1 MIPRSE
7 HPKPQFKR
15 ESWLNLNG
23 EWDFCFDQGRSGEQ
37 RRLYEDFSAYDKK
50 ITVPFCIQSKLSGIE
65 YKDFVYGA
73 WYKRTVTLKET
84 DIRGRTVLHIGAA
97 DYRTMAFINGKKVG
111 QHKGGYVSFFFDITP
126 YVTAGENTIVL
137 FCEDDERNPYIPVGK
152 QSREYYSHGCDY
164 TRTTGIWQTV
174 WLEFTPKTYV
184 KNIRMVPDANS
195 CSVNMTLQLYGTAP
209 LEIVASY
216 EGKTMASKTFP
227 SATGNLSFSLL
238 LAESHLW
245 EPGKGRLYD
254 VMIRFGNDLVNSYFG
269 LRSVCMD
276 GYKFRLNGKSVFQRL
291 VLDQGF
297 YPDGIYTAPTDEALH
312 GDILLSMAC
321 GFNGA
326 RLHQKVFEERFLYH
340 CDKEGYMVW
349 GEYPNWGADHTR
361 PETIYTILPEWL
373 AELERDFNHPSVIGW
388 CPFNE
393 TWEIDG
399 RKQFDPLLE
408 TIYQTTKT
416 VDPTRPCID
425 TSGNYHVATDI
436 FDIHDYEQDPSVF
449 RETNRMFAEDDI
461 LRNYFDNKQHYISGL
476 PVFISEYGGIKWSSV
491 LENTGTSW
499 GYGNAP
505 KTEEEYKE
513 RYRGLTEA
521 ILNNPKI
528 FGFCY
533 TQLTDIEQ
541 EQNGCYYY
549 DRTPKFDVSFY
560 YNVNTQKAAIEKE
573 DD

>member
-7 HPKPQFKR
+7 HPKPQFQR

-23 EWDFCFDQGRSGEQ
+23 EWDFCFDQGRSGVQ
-37 RRLYEDFSAYDKK
+37 RKLYSDFSGYDKK

-73 WYKRTVTLKET
+73 WYKRTVILTEAQT
-84 DIRGRTVLHIGAA
+84 AGRTVLHIGAA
-97 DYRTMAFINGKKVG
+97 DYRTTAFVNGRLAG
-111 QHKGGYVSFFFDITP
+111 QHKGGYVSFCFDISSL
-126 YVTAGENTIVL
+126 VCAGENTIVI
-137 FCEDDERNPYIPVGK
+137 FCEDDERNPYTPVGK

-164 TRTTGIWQTV
+164 TRTSGIWQTV

-184 KNIRMVPDANS
+184 KSIRMTPDAAA
-195 CSVNMTLQLYGTAP
+195 CSVNITAALEGTAD
-209 LEIVASY
+209 LRITASY
-216 EGKTMASKTFP
+216 NGKEMASKVIEN
-227 SATGNLSFSLL
+227 AIGVVNLSLA

-245 EPGKGRLYD
+245 EIGNGRLYD
-254 VMIRFGNDLVNSYFG
+254 LEIRFGEDTVKSYFG
-269 LRSVCMD
+269 LRSVSMD
-276 GYKFRLNGKSVFQRL
+276 GYRFLLNGKSVFQRL

-297 YPDGIYTAPTDEALH
+297 YPDGIYTAPSDEALH
-312 GDILLSMAC
+312 GDVLLSKAC

-340 CDKEGYMVW
+340 CDKEGYIVW

-373 AELERDFNHPSVIGW
+373 DELNRDYNHPSIIGW

-393 TWEIDG
+393 TWNIDG
-399 RKQFDPLLE
+399 KEQFDPLLSL
-408 TIYQTTKT
+408 IYRATKT

-425 TSGNYHVATDI
+425 TSGNFHVETDI
-436 FDIHDYEQDPSVF
+436 FDVHDYEQEPAVLK
-449 RETNRMFAEDDI
+449 ETQRLLEEEDI
-461 LRNYFDNKQHYISGL
+461 LRNHCDNRQTYTPGM
-476 PVFISEYGGIKWSSV
+476 PVFVSEYGGIKWSPI

-499 GYGNAP
+499 GYGNSP
-505 KTEEEYKE
+505 KTEEEYKA
-513 RYRGLTEA
+513 RYKGLTDA
-521 ILNNPKI
+521 LLDNPKVM
-528 FGFCY
+528 GFCY

-549 DRTPKFDVSFY
+549 NRTPKFDPAFY
-560 YNVNTQKAAIEKE
+560 YEVNTRKAAIEE
-573 DD
+573 

>member
-7 HPKPQFKR
+7 HPKPQFQR
-15 ESWLNLNG
+15 ERWLNLNG

-37 RRLYEDFSAYDKK
+37 RKLYENFSGYDKK

-73 WYKRTVTLKET
+73 WYKRVFLLNEN
-84 DIRGRTVLHIGAA
+84 DVSGRTVLQIGAA
-97 DYRTMAFINGKKVG
+97 DYRTTVFVNGQKAGV
-111 QHKGGYVSFFFDITP
+111 HKGGYVSFSFDITA
-126 YVTAGENTIVL
+126 YVQAGENTLVI

-152 QSREYYSHGCDY
+152 QSREFFSHGCDY

-184 KNIRMVPDANS
+184 KNLRMVPDAAA
-195 CSVNMTLQLYGTAP
+195 CSVNIAAELYGTGDLNVCAY
-209 LEIVASY
+209 Y
-216 EGKTMASKTFP
+216 EGREMAKRTLSGV
-227 SATGNLSFSLL
+227 TGTVNFSLS

-245 EPGKGRLYD
+245 EIGNGRLYD
-254 VMIRFGNDLVNSYFG
+254 LEIRFGEDVVRSYFG
-269 LRSVCMD
+269 LRSVSMD
-276 GYKFRLNGKSVFQRL
+276 GYRFLLNGKSVFQRL

-297 YPDGIYTAPTDEALH
+297 YPDGIYTAPSDEALH
-312 GDILLSMAC
+312 GDILLSKAC

-340 CDKEGYMVW
+340 CDKEGYIVW

-361 PETIYTILPEWL
+361 PETIYTLLPEWL
-373 AELERDFNHPSVIGW
+373 EEMNRDFNHPSIIGW

-393 TWEIDG
+393 TWNIDG
-399 RKQFDPLLE
+399 KQQFDPFLSLV
-408 TIYQTTKT
+408 YRTTKA

-425 TSGNYHVATDI
+425 TSGNFHVETDI
-436 FDIHDYEQDPSVF
+436 FDVHDYEQDPAVLK
-449 RETNRMFAEDDI
+449 ETQRLLMEEDI
-461 LRNYFDNKQHYISGL
+461 LRNHCDNRQTYPHGM
-476 PVFISEYGGIKWSSV
+476 PVFVSEYGGIKWSSI

-505 KTEEEYKE
+505 KTEAEYKA
-513 RYRGLTEA
+513 RYKGLTDA
-521 ILNNPKI
+521 LLDNPKI

-549 DRTPKFDVSFY
+549 NRTPKFNPAFY
-560 YNVNTQKAAIEKE
+560 YEVNTRKAAIE
-573 DD
+573 D

>member
-7 HPKPQFKR
+7 HPKPQFQR
-15 ESWLNLNG
+15 DHWLNLNG
-23 EWDFCFDQGRSGEQ
+23 EWDFCFDQGRTGEQ
-37 RRLYEDFSAYDKK
+37 RKLYEDFSEYEKK

-73 WYKRTVTLKET
+73 WYKRTVVLDEN
-84 DIRGRTVLHIGAA
+84 DVSGRTVLHIGAA
-97 DYRTMAFINGKKVG
+97 DYRTTVFVNGEKAG
-111 QHKGGYVSFFFDITP
+111 EHKGGYVSFSFDVTA
-126 YVTAGENTIVL
+126 YVHAGENVL
-137 FCEDDERNPYIPVGK
+137 VVFCEDDERNPYIPVGK
-152 QSREYYSHGCDY
+152 QSREYFSHGCDY

-174 WLEFTPKTYV
+174 WLEFTPKSYV
-184 KNIRMVPDANS
+184 KNLRMVPDAAA
-195 CSVNMTLQLYGTAP
+195 CSVNISAELCGTDDLCVSAF
-209 LEIVASY
+209 Y
-216 EGKTMASKTFP
+216 EGREMGQKTLSGV
-227 SATGNLSFSLL
+227 TGTVNFSLA

-245 EPGKGRLYD
+245 EIGNGRLYD
-254 VMIRFGNDLVNSYFG
+254 LEIRFGADVVHSYFG
-269 LRSVCMD
+269 LRSVSMD
-276 GYKFRLNGKSVFQRL
+276 GYRFLLNGKSVFQRL

-297 YPDGIYTAPTDEALH
+297 YPDGIYTAPSDEALH
-312 GDILLSMAC
+312 GDILLSKAC

-361 PETIYTILPEWL
+361 PETIYTLLPEWL
-373 AELERDFNHPSVIGW
+373 EELNRDFNHPSIIGW

-393 TWEIDG
+393 TWDIDG
-399 RKQFDPLLE
+399 KQQFDPFLSLV
-408 TIYQTTKT
+408 YRTTKA

-425 TSGNYHVATDI
+425 TSGNYHVETDI
-436 FDIHDYEQDPSVF
+436 FDVHDYEQDPAVLK
-449 RETNRMFAEDDI
+449 ETQRLLEEEDI
-461 LRNYFDNKQHYISGL
+461 LRNHCDNRQTYQHGM
-476 PVFISEYGGIKWSSV
+476 PVFVSEYGGIKWSSI

-505 KTEEEYKE
+505 KTEAEYKA
-513 RYRGLTEA
+513 RYKGLTDA
-521 ILNNPKI
+521 LLDNPKV

-549 DRTPKFDVSFY
+549 DRTPKFDPAFY
-560 YNVNTQKAAIEKE
+560 FEVNTRKAAIE
-573 DD
+573 D

>member
-7 HPKPQFKR
+7 HPKPQFQR
-15 ESWLNLNG
+15 ENWMNLNG
-23 EWDFCFDQGRSGEQ
+23 EWEFCFDQGRSGEQ
-37 RRLYEDFSAYDKK
+37 RKLYEDFSCYDKK
-50 ITVPFCIQSKLSGIE
+50 INVPFCIQSKLSGIE

-73 WYKRTVTLKET
+73 WYKRTVTLTEAQASA
-84 DIRGRTVLHIGAA
+84 RTVLHIGAA
-97 DYRTMAFINGKKVG
+97 DYRTTVYINGKKAG
-111 QHKGGYVSFFFDITP
+111 LHKGGYVSFSFDITAF
-126 YVTAGENTIVL
+126 VRAGENTIVI

-152 QSREYYSHGCDY
+152 QSREFYSHGCDY

-184 KNIRMVPDANS
+184 AQIRMVPDAAACCLNITAS
-195 CSVNMTLQLYGTAP
+195 LCGTAD
-209 LEIVASY
+209 LQITALY
-216 EGKTMASKTFP
+216 EGREMAAKTVT
-227 SATGNLSFSLL
+227 SAVGTVNLS
-238 LAESHLW
+238 LALKESHLW
-245 EPGKGRLYD
+245 EIGNGRLYD
-254 VMIRFGNDLVNSYFG
+254 LEIRFGEDTVKSYFG

-297 YPDGIYTAPTDEALH
+297 YPDGIYTAPSDEALH
-312 GDILLSMAC
+312 GDILLSKAC

-361 PETIYTILPEWL
+361 PETVYTILPEWL
-373 AELERDFNHPSVIGW
+373 AELDRDFNHPSVIGW

-393 TWEIDG
+393 TWDIDG
-399 RKQFDPLLE
+399 KQQFNQLLSL
-408 TIYQTTKT
+408 IYRTTKA

-425 TSGNYHVATDI
+425 TSGNYHVETDI
-436 FDIHDYEQDPSVF
+436 FDVHDYEQDPAVLK
-449 RETNRMFAEDDI
+449 ETQRLLLEEDI
-461 LRNYFDNKQHYISGL
+461 LRNHCDKRQEYKPGV
-476 PVFISEYGGIKWSSV
+476 PVFISEYGGIKWSDIK
-491 LENTGTSW
+491 ENTGTSW

-505 KTEEEYKE
+505 QTEAEYKA
-513 RYRGLTEA
+513 RYKGLTDA
-521 ILNNPKI
+521 LLDNPKV

-541 EQNGCYYY
+541 EQNGCFYY
-549 DRTPKFDVSFY
+549 DRTPKFDPAFY
-560 YNVNTQKAAIEKE
+560 YEVNTRKAAIE
-573 DD
+573 D